1 MLHINDLNEAIKL
14 CKVHHFADDTN
25 LLYIGKSIKKLNR
38 LVRTDLKSLVNWQN
52 ANKISLNIKKT
63 EMVIFKSTRKK
74 FNDILKI
81 KLSGKRIY
89 STASVKYFAG
99 P

>member
-52 ANKISLNIKKT
+52 ANKT

>member
-1 MLHINDLNEAIKL
+1 
-14 CKVHHFADDTN
+14 
-25 LLYIGKSIKKLNR
+25 
-38 LVRTDLKSLVNWQN
+38 
-52 ANKISLNIKKT
+52 
-63 EMVIFKSTRKK
+63 MVIFKSTRKK

-99 P
+99 L